1 MKKIIIRP
9 QKIIY
14 TIIYSIIFFALIKPD
29 SLEHLGFNWLAN
41 ILIGVDIVLILVL
54 STLMLRGK
62 FKMSKMTGLIFLFFV
77 FRIYCNCVIF
87 E

>member
-29 SLEHLGFNWLAN
+29 SLEHLGFNWLADLLIVVDILLIVILS
-41 ILIGVDIVLILVL
+41 ILILK
-54 STLMLRGK
+54 GK
-62 FKMSKMTGLIFLFFV
+62 FKLSKMTRLIFLFFG
-77 FRIYCNCVIF
+77 FRIYYNINEF
-87 E
+87 

>member
-1 MKKIIIRP
+1 MKKVTIRP
-9 QKIIY
+9 QKFMYTVIY
-14 TIIYSIIFFALIKPD
+14 AIIFFALIKPD
-29 SLEHLGFNWLAN
+29 SLEHLGFKWLAN
-41 ILIGVDIVLILVL
+41 ILVGVDIVLILVL